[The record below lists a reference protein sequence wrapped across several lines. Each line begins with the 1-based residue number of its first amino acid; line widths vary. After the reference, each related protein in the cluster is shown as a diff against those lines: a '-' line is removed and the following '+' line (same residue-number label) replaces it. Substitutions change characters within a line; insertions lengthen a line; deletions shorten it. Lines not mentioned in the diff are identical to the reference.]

1 MYIVIN
7 ISHPDSKGVPKLPN
21 DEELLS
27 SQCVNIKQ
35 ETTDNIIEVDHHSA
49 SDSKENQGVHIFK
62 PALDLVDVK
71 IEEKEGAILEDD
83 ENKPIKVKKTKKKYK
98 KHASSLLHNGAF

>member
-1 MYIVIN
+1 MYIAIN
-7 ISHPDSKGVPKLPN
+7 ISHPNSKGVPKLSN
-21 DEELLS
+21 DEELS

-49 SDSKENQGVHIFK
+49 DSKENQGVHIFK

-71 IEEKEGAILEDD
+71 IEEKEGAVLEDD

-98 KHASSLLHNGAF
+98 KHASSLHDGTF

>member
-1 MYIVIN
+1 MYIAIN
-7 ISHPDSKGVPKLPN
+7 FPHPDSKGVPKLSN

-35 ETTDNIIEVDHHSA
+35 ETTDNIIEVDHLSA
-49 SDSKENQGVHIFK
+49 DSKENQGVHIFK

-71 IEEKEGAILEDD
+71 IEEKEGAVLEDD

-98 KHASSLLHNGAF
+98 KHASSLHDGTF

>member
-1 MYIVIN
+1 MN
-7 ISHPDSKGVPKLPN
+7 SQDSQNQFTNSQNHPQNLSN
-21 DEELLS
+21 DEELS

-35 ETTDNIIEVDHHSA
+35 ETTDNIIELDPSV
-49 SDSKENQGVHIFK
+49 DSKENQGVHIFK

-83 ENKPIKVKKTKKKYK
+83 ENKPIKVKKTRKKYK
-98 KHASSLLHNGAF
+98 KHASSLHDGTF

>member
-1 MYIVIN
+1 MN
-7 ISHPDSKGVPKLPN
+7 SQDSQNQFTELPKLSN
-21 DEELLS
+21 DEELS
-27 SQCVNIKQ
+27 SHIKQ
-35 ETTDNIIEVDHHSA
+35 ETTDNIIEVDHSA
-49 SDSKENQGVHIFK
+49 DSKENQGVHIFK

-71 IEEKEGAILEDD
+71 IEEKEGAVLEDD